1 MHNTTQEIERCKND
15 FSYFVENYV
24 VIMNKNTNM
33 KIKLTK
39 IQKELLNYIRNEHNE
54 RSGTIV

>member
-1 MHNTTQEIERCKND
+1 
-15 FSYFVENYV
+15 
-24 VIMNKNTNM
+24 MNKNTKT